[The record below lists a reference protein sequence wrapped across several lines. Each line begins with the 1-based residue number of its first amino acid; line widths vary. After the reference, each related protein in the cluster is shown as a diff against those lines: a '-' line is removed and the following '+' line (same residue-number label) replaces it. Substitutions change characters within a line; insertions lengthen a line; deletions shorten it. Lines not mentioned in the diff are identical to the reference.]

1 MSSGAVAV
9 RPDLVDMMMDLYCD
23 WRTEC
28 AEVQAAYER
37 FSAAPAADRDLAF
50 AGYLAALDRE
60 ESACDAYAEQLQLIT
75 SHIGAE
81 AGVSAPRSNSACR

>member
-9 RPDLVDMMMDLYCD
+9 RPDLVDVMMDLYCD

-37 FSAAPAADRDLAF
+37 FSHAAADDRDLTF
-50 AGYLAALDRE
+50 AGYMAALDRE
-60 ESACDAYAEQLQLIT
+60 ASACDAYAEQLRLIT
-75 SHIGAE
+75 SHIGGH
-81 AGVSAPRSNSACR
+81 GVLVRNS